1 MPIDHSKPTLVVD
14 LETDGLEGETIWC
27 IGVEDDS
34 SSYLFTPVESGIFAG
49 SWCRHEVRG
58 ETGTGLVLTHA
69 AMQHYLA
76 HYTLIFHNAA
86 FDVKVLRKHGF
97 YIEPESYY
105 DTMIMSYVMEPGL
118 DGGHSLGA
126 WGGRC
131 GFPKGTHSDWSRY
144 TEEMGDYCQRDCR
157 LTRLVFNKLKAF
169 FDTDEKA
176 ARLLY
181 DVELPFIEA
190 IIAMETTGFYF
201 DKEQAETMLATWS
214 AARHKL
220 QHDNTINGIL
230 VPGKEKKYSN
240 RRAFDRFTYAVTHNY
255 VSESLYRN
263 DPTWG
268 CKYESTLAEVVL
280 ITQRIMKHTQQHGYS
295 STSAPDETS
304 DNTLEQH
311 VWREMEKEADELL
324 YPKHTHNGVTQYNHC
339 TLVPFNPNSGD
350 HVAYLVY
357 DRGGVKPPAYTD
369 TGKPSTSAESL
380 AAVAAEVPVAKVL
393 SEMATYTKHI
403 GMVKGYVERLDGRRL
418 FGSFNQAITLTGR
431 LSSTNPNL
439 QNIPTRGDMGQEIRK
454 LFYAPEDTGYVIVG
468 IDLSNIEGRV
478 LAHYLSKVEGD
489 NRMSD
494 TFRAGVDFHQANAD
508 AWQVTRP
515 EAKTLLYACVP
526 MFTEAL
532 TRSGWKT
539 YDQLSVGEEVL
550 AYDQITR
557 MNRWTPIEAL
567 HYKEEDEVVEWNCSK
582 YKQFYSTPDHRWI
595 GGRRIGRS
603 KKSRHYVDEE
613 FTTSQLT
620 TEHYFI
626 NTAIAESGSGCSLF
640 GVLDKHTQDSQWEQ
654 MVLSMSTSERWLF
667 FSANIATDGYNAAK
681 PGHRAAYGFTQD
693 TTKQPGLY
701 NAMLLCGYLL
711 GFQVTRGLGS
721 GTCENIRFS
730 PRQHTTGQAVKA
742 TTIGKQP
749 VWCMTTKFGTWVM
762 RQHNNITI
770 TGNCLYGAG
779 DTKLGG
785 GSKERGKELRN
796 KLNKNMPALQRLK
809 EKVWGACASRGY
821 VYSAFGRRLVYPGM
835 RSGGKGEIARAQ
847 RQVFNAMLQGTAADV
862 LKILVNGV
870 MVDLDALGFNAH
882 LIANIHDEALFYC
895 KQDEA
900 EYFAECL
907 TKRFSAPLLS
917 HCPIAGEAKIG
928 RNWYDVH

>member
-1 MPIDHSKPTLVVD
+1 MPIDHNKPTLVVD
-14 LETDGLEGETIWC
+14 LETDGLEGDTIWC
-27 IGVEDDS
+27 IGVEDGS
-34 SSYLFTPVESGIFAG
+34 SAYLFTPMTAGVFAG
-49 SWCRHEVRG
+49 SWYRREVRG
-58 ETGTGLVLTHA
+58 ESGTGVVMAHHTF
-69 AMQHYLA
+69 QHYLS

-131 GFPKGTHSDWSRY
+131 GFPKGEHNDWSRY
-144 TEEMGDYCQRDCR
+144 TEEMGEYCQRDCR
-157 LTRLVFNKLKAF
+157 LTRRVFNKLKAF

-230 VPGKEKKYSN
+230 VPGKEKI
-240 RRAFDRFTYAVTHNY
+240 YAK
-255 VSESLYRN
+255 
-263 DPTWG
+263 G
-268 CKYESTLAEVVL
+268 
-280 ITQRIMKHTQQHGYS
+280 KHT
-295 STSAPDETS
+295 
-304 DNTLEQH
+304 
-311 VWREMEKEADELL
+311 R
-324 YPKHTHNGVTQYNHC
+324 NGVTQYNHC
-339 TLVPFNPNSGD
+339 TLVEFNPNSGD

-357 DRGGVKPPAYTD
+357 DRGGVAPPAYTD

-380 AAVAAEVPVAKVL
+380 AAVAEKVPVAKVL

-418 FGSFNQAITLTGR
+418 FGSFNQAVTLTGR

-454 LFYAPEDTGYVIVG
+454 LFHAPEDTGYVIVG

-489 NRMSD
+489 NRMAD

-508 AWQVTRP
+508 AWQVTRS
-515 EAKTLLYACVP
+515 EAKTLLYA
-526 MFTEAL
+526 
-532 TRSGWKT
+532 
-539 YDQLSVGEEVL
+539 
-550 AYDQITR
+550 
-557 MNRWTPIEAL
+557 
-567 HYKEEDEVVEWNCSK
+567 
-582 YKQFYSTPDHRWI
+582 
-595 GGRRIGRS
+595 
-603 KKSRHYVDEE
+603 
-613 FTTSQLT
+613 
-620 TEHYFI
+620 
-626 NTAIAESGSGCSLF
+626 
-640 GVLDKHTQDSQWEQ
+640 
-654 MVLSMSTSERWLF
+654 
-667 FSANIATDGYNAAK
+667 
-681 PGHRAAYGFTQD
+681 
-693 TTKQPGLY
+693 
-701 NAMLLCGYLL
+701 
-711 GFQVTRGLGS
+711 
-721 GTCENIRFS
+721 
-730 PRQHTTGQAVKA
+730 
-742 TTIGKQP
+742 
-749 VWCMTTKFGTWVM
+749 
-762 RQHNNITI
+762 
-770 TGNCLYGAG
+770 CLYGAG

-796 KLNKNMPALQRLK
+796 KLDKNMPALQRLK

-821 VYSAFGRRLVYPGM
+821 VYSAFGRRLVYQGM
-835 RSGGKGEIARAQ
+835 RSADKGDVARAQ

-870 MVDLDALGFNAH
+870 MVDLDAFGFNAH
-882 LIANIHDEALFYC
+882 LIANVHDEALFYC

-900 EYFAECL
+900 DWFAECL

-928 RNWYDVH
+928 HNWYDVH